1 MINSMELTE
10 YFGERAHS
18 LLKSVMGSS
27 LRDPRESAF
36 LMRFGLSLRRAQ
48 RRRESHEM
56 DGLHVPMF
64 LICSITSSC
73 NLHCK
78 GCYARANGICGD
90 VEGME
95 LSDDE
100 WDDVFQQASSLGI
113 PFIILAGGEP
123 MMRMEIL
130 RRASE
135 HQDIVFP
142 VFTDGTMVSRNMD
155 LFIDNRNLIPVLSL
169 EGGRDVTDRRRGDG
183 AFDSVMDVMSSLD
196 DHGIMYGASVTVTTE
211 NQGEVLSDDFMDMLG
226 SMGCRV
232 VFFIEFVPSDRSLVH
247 LAPDEDMRV
256 DCLRRVDE
264 LRGRH
269 ETVIFSFPGDEAKL
283 GGCLGAGRGFF
294 HINPF
299 GDAEA
304 CPASPYSDVNVRD
317 GGLECALRSDLFRE
331 LRMNELLSGEHN
343 GGCVLL
349 ERESEVRRIVDGV
362 FGAH

>member
-78 GCYARANGICGD
+78 GCYARANG
-90 VEGME
+90 
-95 LSDDE
+95 
-100 WDDVFQQASSLGI
+100 
-113 PFIILAGGEP
+113 
-123 MMRMEIL
+123 
-130 RRASE
+130 
-135 HQDIVFP
+135 
-142 VFTDGTMVSRNMD
+142 TMVSGNMD
-155 LFIDNRNLIPVLSL
+155 LFMDNRNLIPVLSL
-169 EGGRDVTDRRRGDG
+169 EGGRDATDRRRGDG
-183 AFDSVMDVMSSLD
+183 AFDSVMDVVSSLGD
-196 DHGIMYGASVTVTTE
+196 RGIMYGASVTVTTE
-211 NQGEVLSDDFMDMLG
+211 NQGEVLSDEFMDMLG
-226 SMGCRV
+226 SMGCRI
-232 VFFIEFVPSDRSLVH
+232 VFLIEFVPSDRALVH

-264 LRGRH
+264 LRRRH
-269 ETVIFSFPGDEAKL
+269 GMVIFSFPGDEAKL

-317 GGLECALRSDLFRE
+317 GGLEGALRSDLFRE
-331 LRMNELLSGEHN
+331 LRMNELLSGEHS

-349 ERESEVRRIVDGV
+349 EREDEVQSVLLSVRK
-362 FGAH
+362 